1 MKKRD
6 ENSPKVFSSILT
18 LRIIFIYVCLSA
30 VWIFLTDST
39 MGKFFAL
46 TEHKIWIVIFKAWS
60 YVMLTSVFLY
70 FLISKAIYFINLA
83 KEEAEKA
90 NKLKTEFLA
99 QISHEIRTPVAIS
112 MGHTTIIKDQL
123 GSLLTPEIIK
133 SIDAI
138 ESADKRLIR
147 TVEMIL
153 DMSEIQLGTYRANFA
168 ELDLMDEIFGEI
180 KDGFKNQCKEKGIE
194 FRIVNKSK
202 DSRIYGDKKSIRLI
216 IINLIENAIKF
227 TEKGSVEV
235 IIEKNEKEKINII
248 VSDTGI
254 GIAQDFLT
262 KIFEPFMQ
270 EDHGYSRRY
279 EGNGLGLS
287 LVKKYCEL
295 NKSEIS
301 AKSEKGKGSKFIVSF
316 SK

>member
-6 ENSPKVFSSILT
+6 ENSPKVFSSIMT

-39 MGKFFAL
+39 MGKIFAL

-83 KEEAEKA
+83 KEEAERA

-112 MGHTTIIKDQL
+112 MGHTAIIKDQL
-123 GSLLTPEIIK
+123 GNMLTPEIIR
-133 SIDAI
+133 SINAI

-153 DMSEIQLGTYRANFA
+153 DMSEIQLGTYRANYA
-168 ELDLMDEIFGEI
+168 ELDLMKEIFGET
-180 KDGFKNQCKEKGIE
+180 KDEFTNQCKEKGIE
-194 FRIVNKSK
+194 FSIINKFEHPI
-202 DSRIYGDKKSIRLI
+202 IYGDKKSVRLI

-227 TEKGSVEV
+227 TENGSVEV
-235 IIEKNEKEKINII
+235 IIEKSEKEKINII

-254 GIAQDFLT
+254 GIAQDFLA
-262 KIFEPFMQ
+262 KIFEPFVQ
-270 EDHGYSRRY
+270 EDQGYTRVY

-295 NKSEIS
+295 NEAEIS
-301 AKSEKGKGSKFIVSF
+301 VESEKGKGSKFIVSF
-316 SK
+316 SN

>member
-6 ENSPKVFSSILT
+6 ENSPRVFSSIMT

-70 FLISKAIYFINLA
+70 FLINKAIYFINLA

-123 GSLLTPEIIK
+123 GDNLAPEIIK
-133 SIDAI
+133 SINAI

-153 DMSEIQLGTYRANFA
+153 DMSEIQLGTYRANFTK
-168 ELDLMDEIFGEI
+168 LDLMKEIFGEI
-180 KDGFKNQCKEKGIE
+180 KDEFANQCKEKRIE
-194 FRIVNKSK
+194 FGIIIKSEHPI
-202 DSRIYGDKKSIRLI
+202 IYGDKKSVRLI

-227 TEKGSVEV
+227 TESGRVEV
-235 IIEKNEKEKINII
+235 IVEKSEKEKVNII

-254 GIAQDFLT
+254 GIAQDFLK
-262 KIFEPFMQ
+262 KIFEPFIH
-270 EDHGYSRRY
+270 EDHGYSRRF

-287 LVKKYCEL
+287 LVEKYCEL
-295 NKSEIS
+295 NKAEIS
-301 AKSEKGKGSKFIVSF
+301 VESEKGKGSKFVVSF
-316 SK
+316 HK